1 MAPNMATNDYLF
13 GQCQEFAKPHQLV
26 RVEVSEVSI
35 PNLLVAYLLLSD
47 CTCGKPTQHSPSYV
61 LPHEIVELHDQ
72 SKLQVLCSKHI
83 AHHRGQRLRDVK
95 VAPHGGMESLQIYL
109 SESQMGV
116 RSDLA
121 QSATQFRKTQPWWR
135 GS

>member
-35 PNLLVAYLLLSD
+35 PNLSTVYQPLSD
-47 CTCGKPTQHSPSYV
+47 CTCDKQRQHSPNYV
-61 LPHEIVELHDQ
+61 HRHEIVESHDQ

-83 AHHRGQRLRDVK
+83 AHHRAQRWRDVK
-95 VAPHGGMESLQIYL
+95 EELHGDMESSQIYL
-109 SESQMGV
+109 
-116 RSDLA
+116 A
-121 QSATQFRKTQPWWR
+121 
-135 GS
+135 